1 MFSAAGASALFTFLP
16 MLPSQILL
24 NNLLYNTGQLVIPYD
39 NVDAESLAR
48 PAAWDMKFIRRF
60 MSIFGPISS
69 IFDFVTFWVMISV
82 LHAHHVEF
90 RTGWF
95 VESIATQTLI
105 IYIIRTRKVP
115 FFTSRPSRSM
125 MLVPTGAA
133 LVGAVLP
140 YTPLAHLLGFTPLPA
155 IFFFWL
161 FGMVA
166 FYLLLVELAKVEFYR
181 ASRTSR
187 AGQKPHHKSPAQR
200 RDHQLRR
207 RASRFVAHE
216 VPSFARTRKTSRK
229 SR

>member
-1 MFSAAGASALFTFLP
+1 
-16 MLPSQILL
+16 
-24 NNLLYNTGQLVIPYD
+24 
-39 NVDAESLAR
+39 
-48 PAAWDMKFIRRF
+48 
-60 MSIFGPISS
+60 
-69 IFDFVTFWVMISV
+69 FWVMISV
-82 LHAHHVEF
+82 LHAQHVEF

-155 IFFFWL
+155 IFFLWL

-166 FYLLLVELAKVEFYR
+166 FYLVLVELAKIEFYR
-181 ASRTSR
+181 AGRSIR
-187 AGQKPHHKSPAQR
+187 ANLTPRASSAAQR

-207 RASRFVAHE
+207 RASRFIAHE
-216 VPSFARTRKTSRK
+216 VPSFARRKK
-229 SR
+229 